1 MFADDTKIYRQI
13 DAVQD
18 IESLQHDI
26 DNLQEWAS
34 TWQMRFHPEKCKTLN
49 VMNPEAEHRYQM
61 HSNRSVCTLD
71 QVHQEKDLGV
81 ITDDMLAFEEQCDK
95 SISAANKILFTIRR
109 TFTFIDEKTMLQ
121 LYKPLV
127 RSRLEYGVEI
137 WSPNLKRPIK
147 EVEAVRRRATRMI
160 PSIKD
165 LPYKERLRKLK
176 LPTLVYRR
184 KRGEMIQTYK
194 YMHGQYDSDTDKIFK
209 RTHEIRTRGHDL
221 KLFKERALTAT
232 RAQFFTSRVIDNW
245 NSLPQEVVS
254 APSTDA
260 FKARLDKHWENVDW
274 LYDYEADT
282 DQ

>member
-1 MFADDTKIYRQI
+1 
-13 DAVQD
+13 
-18 IESLQHDI
+18 
-26 DNLQEWAS
+26 
-34 TWQMRFHPEKCKTLN
+34 
-49 VMNPEAEHRYQM
+49 M
-61 HSNRSVCTLD
+61 HSNGSVCVLD

-81 ITDDMLAFEEQCDK
+81 ITDDMLVFEEQCER

>member
-1 MFADDTKIYRQI
+1 
-13 DAVQD
+13 
-18 IESLQHDI
+18 
-26 DNLQEWAS
+26 
-34 TWQMRFHPEKCKTLN
+34 
-49 VMNPEAEHRYQM
+49 M
-61 HSNRSVCTLD
+61 HSNGNVCVLD
-71 QVHQEKDLGV
+71 LVHQEKYLSV

-95 SISAANKILFTIRR
+95 SISAANKMLFTMRH

-137 WSPNLKRPIK
+137 WNRNLKRLIK
-147 EVEAVRRRATRMI
+147 EVEAVQRRATRMI

-165 LPYKERLRKLK
+165 LPYEECLRKLK

-194 YMHGQYDSDTDKIFK
+194 YMHGEYDSDTNKIFK
-209 RTHEIRTRGHDL
+209 RTHETRTRGHDL

-232 RAQFFTSRVIDNW
+232 RAEFFTSRVIDTW

-260 FKARLDKHWENVDW
+260 FKARLDKHWEKVDW
-274 LYDYEADT
+274 MYDYEADT
-282 DQ
+282 DK